1 LDQFAG
7 YAKQASATSSLRVY
21 CVVKSPGSTHAVTDM
36 LRAWAAGDPTA
47 LDELLPL
54 VYDELRRQARR
65 YMRAQSPG
73 HTLQTTAL
81 VHEAYLRLV
90 GQSHVDWRSR
100 AHFLGV
106 ASKAMRSILVDH
118 ARTRAAA
125 KRGGTARAVTLDQAD
140 GVADAGMQ
148 RGVDVL
154 ALDEALG
161 RLGELDSRKSQLVEL
176 RYFGGLG
183 IEEVAAVLGVSPA
196 TVKREWTTAR
206 AWLRRELSVA

>member
-1 LDQFAG
+1 M
-7 YAKQASATSSLRVY
+7 R
-21 CVVKSPGSTHAVTDM
+21 PGSTHMVTDL
-36 LRAWAAGDPTA
+36 LRAWAAGDPAA

-65 YMRAQSPG
+65 YMRAQPPG

-90 GQSHVDWRSR
+90 GQSHVDWQSR

-118 ARTRAAA
+118 ARARSAA
-125 KRGGTARAVTLDQAD
+125 KRGGAARAITLDEAG
-140 GVADAGMQ
+140 GVADARSQ

-154 ALDEALG
+154 ALDEALA
-161 RLGELDSRKSQLVEL
+161 RLAELDSRKSQLVEL

-183 IEEVAAVLGVSPA
+183 IEEAAAVLGVSPA